1 MVNTISPAQLKEAI
15 DQYHILDV
23 REPDEES
30 NGKIDGST
38 LMPLGLSIRNTKQGK
53 LDDLKGKKICT
64 YCASGYRANIA
75 AEELEKAGF
84 DVVNLEGG
92 FMGWQNHNNSS

>member
-1 MVNTISPAQLKEAI
+1 MVNTITPHELKESL
-15 DQYHILDV
+15 DQYYILDV

-38 LMPLGLSIRNTKQGK
+38 LMPLGLSIRNIKQGK
-53 LDDLKGKKICT
+53 LDDLKEKKICT

-75 AEELEKAGF
+75 AMELEKAGF

-92 FMGWQNHNNSS
+92 FMAWQKS

>member
-1 MVNTISPAQLKEAI
+1 MVNTITATQLKDSI

-38 LMPLGLSIRNTKQGK
+38 LMPLGLSIRNIKQGK
-53 LDDLKGKKICT
+53 LDDLKDKKICT

-75 AEELEKAGF
+75 AIELENAGF

-92 FMGWQNHNNSS
+92 FMSWQKS

>member
-1 MVNTISPAQLKEAI
+1 MGDGRSYDNPITTEGASWKFR
-15 DQYHILDV
+15 D
-23 REPDEES
+23 
-30 NGKIDGST
+30 GKIDGST

>member
-1 MVNTISPAQLKEAI
+1 MVNTITAAKLKESI
-15 DQYHILDV
+15 DQYYILDV
-23 REPDEES
+23 RESDEVA

-75 AEELEKAGF
+75 AMELEKAGF
-84 DVVNLEGG
+84 DVVNLDGG
-92 FMGWQNHNNSS
+92 FMEWQKS

>member
-1 MVNTISPAQLKEAI
+1 MVNTITAAKLKESI
-15 DQYHILDV
+15 DQYYILDV
-23 REPDEES
+23 RESDEVA

-38 LMPLGLSIRNTKQGK
+38 LMSLGLSIRNTKQGK

-75 AEELEKAGF
+75 AMELEKAGF
-84 DVVNLEGG
+84 DVVNLDGG
-92 FMGWQNHNNSS
+92 FMEWQKS

>member
-1 MVNTISPAQLKEAI
+1 MVNTITAEQLKESI
-15 DQYHILDV
+15 DQYYILDV
-23 REPDEES
+23 REPDEEV
-30 NGKIDGST
+30 NGKIEGST

-53 LDDLKGKKICT
+53 LADLKGKKICT

-75 AEELEKAGF
+75 ALELEKAGF

-92 FMGWQNHNNSS
+92 FMAWQNS